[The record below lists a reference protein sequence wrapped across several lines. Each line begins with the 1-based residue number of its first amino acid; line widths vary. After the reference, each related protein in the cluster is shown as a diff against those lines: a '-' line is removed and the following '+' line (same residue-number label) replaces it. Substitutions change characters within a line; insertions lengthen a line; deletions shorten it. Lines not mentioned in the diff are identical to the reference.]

1 MLEYSSLRLIKKS
14 CICSFA
20 TSFVN
25 TTEGQESFG
34 SIPSHCKRIEVWYTK
49 YMVRVAIN
57 GYGRIGRVAHRV
69 ILQWHTED
77 IEVVAI
83 NAGHSTDIKG
93 WMYLLKYDSVY
104 GLLPQDISVKPNTN
118 PDDKTML
125 GHLVV
130 NGKEIPVY
138 SQKDPTLL
146 PWRDLN
152 VDVVI
157 ESTGAFTKADK
168 LQTHLAAGAK
178 AVILSAPAKGD
189 GVPTFVISVNES
201 NYAGEKM
208 INNASCTTNCI
219 TPVAK
224 IIDASFGIE
233 KAMMTT
239 IHGYTSDQKLQD
251 GGHKDYRRARA
262 AGLNIVPT
270 STGATIAAG
279 EALPQLKGI
288 FAGLSV
294 RVPVPVG
301 SLSDFTFLLKKE
313 VSAEEVNALLLKE
326 SENPIYKGILAVTT
340 DPIVS
345 SDIIGNSH
353 SSIVDLSLT
362 QVVGGNML
370 KVIAW
375 YDNEYGYANRLVEET
390 IMVGEKIMVPASG
403 PQPVQQNAAPSQ
415 PAPVSQTPTPEPT
428 PPADPVQQPA
438 NPTTPPTSE
447 NTGGSNNNN
456 NNNNGSAPQ
465 NPV

>member
-1 MLEYSSLRLIKKS
+1 
-14 CICSFA
+14 
-20 TSFVN
+20 
-25 TTEGQESFG
+25 
-34 SIPSHCKRIEVWYTK
+34 
-49 YMVRVAIN
+49 MVRVAIN

-77 IEVVAI
+77 IDVVAI

-104 GLLPQDISVKPNTN
+104 GLLPQDVSVKPNPN
-118 PDDKTML
+118 PEDKTLL
-125 GHLVV
+125 GHLIVS
-130 NGKEIPVY
+130 GKEIPVY

-189 GVPTFVISVNES
+189 GVPTYVISVNES
-201 NYAGEKM
+201 KYAGEKM

-224 IIDASFGIE
+224 IIDANFGIE
-233 KAMMTT
+233 KAMMST

-251 GGHKDYRRARA
+251 GGHSDYRRARA
-262 AGLNIVPT
+262 AGLNIIPT

-279 EALPQLKGI
+279 EALPQLKGL
-288 FAGLSV
+288 FSGVSF

-301 SLSDFTFLLKKE
+301 SLSDFTFLLKKD
-313 VSAEEVNALLLKE
+313 VTQEEVNAVLVKE
-326 SENPIYKGILAVTT
+326 SENPIYKGILAVTN

-353 SSIVDLSLT
+353 SSIVDLTLT

-390 IMVGEKIMVPASG
+390 IMVGEKIMVP
-403 PQPVQQNAAPSQ
+403 VAA
-415 PAPVSQTPTPEPT
+415 A
-428 PPADPVQQPA
+428 QQPA
-438 NPTTPPTSE
+438 APAVISPVQSAIAPAAPASIPQPEVPVAPVNPSPTD
-447 NTGGSNNNN
+447 SNNTDGDNN
-456 NNNNGSAPQ
+456 NSGPASPAGGTAPQ